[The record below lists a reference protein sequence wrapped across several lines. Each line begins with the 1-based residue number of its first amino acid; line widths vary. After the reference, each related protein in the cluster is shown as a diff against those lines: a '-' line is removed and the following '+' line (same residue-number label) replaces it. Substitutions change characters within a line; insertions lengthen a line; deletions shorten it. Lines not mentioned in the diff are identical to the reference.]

1 MKKNKF
7 LILILFMFINIF
19 SLSGC
24 TNSVSFSINS
34 AYKKLEM
41 YVGESYLLSTNC
53 DDIDENKEVIWTT
66 SDENIATVTK
76 DGEIKAKSAGTAY
89 ISAKIDDE
97 HETKLYL
104 IIKELRTIKLS
115 GTQMVVV
122 GKKVTINPNITL
134 NDNESIIWKS
144 SDTSVATVINGE
156 VSGIKPGFAK
166 ISAMLSSDNNIYD
179 EINILVR
186 SGDGTQDV
194 VINNIY
200 QETYD
205 YTGSSDLTSFSNKI
219 IETVNNVKDSVIG
232 VSNYKQSKTSL
243 ALQGVGSGVVI
254 NKENNQDGT
263 YKYTIITNHHVIENY
278 YVLKIYIG
286 GEVDKE
292 FDCEFIKSNK
302 SIDLAILTFNYD
314 KVLPVAE
321 FAGAN
326 DTKIGEFVLAVGNPD
341 GYDYYNSV
349 TFGITSFVGRNLDNE
364 TATFIQHDAAINP
377 GNSGGALFNIDGKL
391 IGINT
396 IKIAKVTVEGM
407 GFAIDLNTINDFI
420 E

>member
-1 MKKNKF
+1 MKKYKLL
-7 LILILFMFINIF
+7 LIIFIIIGIFM
-19 SLSGC
+19 LSAC
-24 TNSVSFSINS
+24 SNATASFSINS

-41 YVGESYLLSTNC
+41 YVGESYLLSTNYE
-53 DDIDENKEVIWTT
+53 DIDASKEITWTT
-66 SDENIATVTK
+66 SDASIASVSK
-76 DGEIKAKSAGTAY
+76 DGEVKALASGTAY
-89 ISAKIDDE
+89 ISAKLSDGQ
-97 HETKLYL
+97 ETKLYL

-115 GTQMVVV
+115 GTQMVVI
-122 GKKVTINPNITL
+122 GKTISLNPNISL
-134 NDNESIIWKS
+134 NAGEDIIWKS
-144 SDTSVATVINGE
+144 SDTSVATVSNGE

-166 ISAMLSSDNNIYD
+166 ISAMLSSDSNIYD

-186 SGDGTQDV
+186 SGNGTQDV
-194 VINNIY
+194 VINEIY
-200 QETYD
+200 QEPYD

-219 IETVNNVKDSVIG
+219 IETVKNVKDSVIG

-254 NKENNQDGT
+254 NKENNTDGT
-263 YKYTIITNHHVIENY
+263 YKYTILTNHHVIENY

-292 FDCEFIKSNK
+292 FDCEYVKSD
-302 SIDLAILTFNYD
+302 SGLDLAVLTFNYD
-314 KVLPVAE
+314 KVLPVVE
-321 FAGAN
+321 FAGAD
-326 DTKIGEFVLAVGNPD
+326 DTKVGDFVLAVGNPD

-349 TFGITSFVGRNLDNE
+349 TFGITSFVGRSLSNE

-377 GNSGGALFNIDGKL
+377 GNSGGALFNIDGQL

-407 GFAIDLNTINDFI
+407 GFAIDLTTINGFL

>member
-1 MKKNKF
+1 MKKNR
-7 LILILFMFINIF
+7 ILVILFIIIVLIT
-19 SLSGC
+19 LSAC
-24 TNSVSFSINS
+24 SNSVSFSINS

-41 YVGESYLLSTNC
+41 YVGESYLLSTNYE
-53 DDIDENKEVIWTT
+53 DIDDTKEITWTS
-66 SDENIATVTK
+66 SDDNIASVSK
-76 DGEIKAKSAGTAY
+76 DGEILAKSAGTAY
-89 ISAKIDDE
+89 ISAKLSDGQ
-97 HETKLYL
+97 ETKLYL
-104 IIKELRTIKLS
+104 IIKELRSIKLS

-122 GKKVTINPNITL
+122 GKTVTLNPNISL
-134 NDNESIIWKS
+134 KDGENIIWKS
-144 SDTSVATVINGE
+144 SDTAVATVSNGV

-166 ISAMLSSDNNIYD
+166 ISAKLSSDNSIYD

-205 YTGSSDLTSFSNKI
+205 YTGSSDLTSFSNKL
-219 IETVNNVKDSVIG
+219 IETVQNVKDSVIG

-254 NKENNQDGT
+254 NKEDNTDGT
-263 YKYTIITNHHVIENY
+263 YKYTILTNHHVIENY
-278 YVLKIYIG
+278 YAIKIYIG

-292 FDCEFIKSNK
+292 FDCEFVKSNK
-302 SIDLAILTFNYD
+302 AIDLAILTFNYD
-314 KVLPVAE
+314 KVLPVVE
-321 FAGAN
+321 FAGEN

-349 TFGITSFVGRNLDNE
+349 TFGITSFIGRSLDNE

-407 GFAIDLNTINDFI
+407 GFAIDLKTVNEFI
-420 E
+420 G

>member
-1 MKKNKF
+1 MKKNR
-7 LILILFMFINIF
+7 ILVILFIIIALIA
-19 SLSGC
+19 LSAC
-24 TNSVSFSINS
+24 SNSVSFSINS

-41 YVGESYLLSTNC
+41 YVGESYLLSTNYE
-53 DDIDENKEVIWTT
+53 DIDDTKEITWTS
-66 SDENIATVTK
+66 SDDNIASVSK
-76 DGEIKAKSAGTAY
+76 EGEILAKSAGTAY
-89 ISAKIDDE
+89 ISAKLSDGQ
-97 HETKLYL
+97 ETKLYL
-104 IIKELRTIKLS
+104 IIKELRSIKLS

-122 GKKVTINPNITL
+122 GKTVTLNPNISL
-134 NDNESIIWKS
+134 KDGENIIWKS
-144 SDTSVATVINGE
+144 SDTAVATVSNGI

-166 ISAMLSSDNNIYD
+166 ISAKLSSDNSIYD

-205 YTGSSDLTSFSNKI
+205 YTGSSDLTSFSNKL
-219 IETVNNVKDSVIG
+219 IETVQNVKDSVIG

-254 NKENNQDGT
+254 NKEDNTDGT
-263 YKYTIITNHHVIENY
+263 YKYTILTNHHVIENY
-278 YVLKIYIG
+278 YVIKIYIG

-292 FDCEFIKSNK
+292 FDCEFVKSNK

-314 KVLPVAE
+314 KVLPVVE
-321 FAGAN
+321 FAGEN

-349 TFGITSFVGRNLDNE
+349 TFGITSFVGRSLDNE

-407 GFAIDLNTINDFI
+407 GFAIDLKTVNEFI
-420 E
+420 G